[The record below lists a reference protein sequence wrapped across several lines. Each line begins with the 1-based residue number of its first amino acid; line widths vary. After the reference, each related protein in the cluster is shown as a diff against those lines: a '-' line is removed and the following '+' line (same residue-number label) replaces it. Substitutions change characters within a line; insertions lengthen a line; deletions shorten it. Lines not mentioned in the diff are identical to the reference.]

1 MKKIKDMLTKI
12 DKKIFI
18 RYLGFFIILIAILIL
33 VGSSDL
39 TNARYETETNIKME
53 PQLAFFIADVKSQ
66 TGQIQLDGMLPRQE
80 PYVYRFDVSNFKD
93 RKKAN
98 VDLKYEIE
106 IITTTNIPLT
116 YKVYKGTDLTNNIIT
131 DDYYDTDS
139 NGVYYRHLKIDGIS
153 YLNHNQKMTDVYTI
167 YVEFPEEYKSYY
179 DEYAG
184 VIELVDIK
192 INAEQVV

>member
-1 MKKIKDMLTKI
+1 MKKIKDILKNI
-12 DKKIFI
+12 DRKTFI
-18 RYLGFFIILIAILIL
+18 KYFSFFIILMIILLL
-33 VGSSDL
+33 VGNSDL

-53 PQLAFFIADVKSQ
+53 PNLAFFIVDVENQK
-66 TGQIQLDGMLPRQE
+66 GQIQLDGMLPSNN
-80 PYVYRFDVSNFKD
+80 PYIYRFDVSNFND

-116 YKVYKGTDLTNNIIT
+116 YKVYKGNDLTTNIIN

-139 NGVYYRHLKIDGIS
+139 NGVYYRHLKIDNIY
-153 YLNHNQKMTDVYTI
+153 YLNHNQRTTDTYTL
-167 YVEFPEEYKSYY
+167 YVEFKEEYKTYY
-179 DEYAG
+179 EEYAG
-184 VIELVDIK
+184 TLELVDIK